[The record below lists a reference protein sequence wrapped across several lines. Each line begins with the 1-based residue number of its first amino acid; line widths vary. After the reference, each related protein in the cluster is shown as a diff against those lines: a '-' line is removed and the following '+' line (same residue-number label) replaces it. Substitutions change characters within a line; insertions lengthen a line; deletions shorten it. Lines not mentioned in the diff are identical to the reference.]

1 MMDPLERGK
10 KTIEIEI
17 NALQNLPDRM
27 GEDFVQ
33 AVELIIACK
42 GHVVVTGIGKSGLI
56 AQKISATLAS
66 TGTPSFF
73 IHPVEGVHGDLGM
86 VKDGDV
92 VLALSLSGETEELL
106 RVLPVFARLGMDLI
120 AITGNTNS
128 TLSKQAVSILDVS
141 VEQEACPINLA
152 PTASTTA
159 TLAMGDALAMSVLEG
174 KGFRPED
181 FAQFHPGGVLGRNL
195 VRVEEVMSTA
205 LDIPFVDEKDLIEE
219 VVREMGLKKLG
230 MTCVVDNLKRLVGV
244 ITDGD
249 LRRSLETKTDWTS
262 ACANELMSKVPHSIS
277 PKEMAAVALHR
288 MESSSITSLVVCEEN
303 SDEVLG
309 VIHLHHILRKGII

>member
-1 MMDPLERGK
+1 MDPLERGK

-27 GEDFVQ
+27 GEDFVR
-33 AVELIIACK
+33 AVELIIGCK

-120 AITGNTNS
+120 AITGNKKS
-128 TLSKQAVSILDVS
+128 TLAKQAISVLDVS

-195 VRVEEVMSTA
+195 VRVEEVMSA
-205 LDIPFVDEKDLIEE
+205 GLDTPLVDEKDLIEE

-230 MTCVVDNLKRLVGV
+230 MTCVVDNLNRLVGV

-249 LRRSLETKTDWTS
+249 LRRSLETKIDWTS

>member
-1 MMDPLERGK
+1 MVDPLERGK

-27 GEDFVQ
+27 GEDFVR
-33 AVELIIACK
+33 AVKLIVECK

-92 VLALSLSGETEELL
+92 VLALSFSGETEELL

-120 AITGNTNS
+120 AITGNKNS
-128 TLSKQAVSILDVS
+128 TLAKQAVSFLDVS
-141 VEQEACPINLA
+141 VDQEACPINLA

-159 TLAMGDALAMSVLEG
+159 TLAMGDALAMSVLEE

-195 VRVEEVMSTA
+195 IRVEEIMTKD
-205 LDIPFVDEKDLIEE
+205 LDIPFVDEKVLIEE
-219 VVREMGLKKLG
+219 VV
-230 MTCVVDNLKRLVGV
+230 
-244 ITDGD
+244 
-249 LRRSLETKTDWTS
+249 
-262 ACANELMSKVPHSIS
+262 
-277 PKEMAAVALHR
+277 KE
-288 MESSSITSLVVCEEN
+288 I
-303 SDEVLG
+303 
-309 VIHLHHILRKGII
+309 

>member
-17 NALQNLPDRM
+17 NALQNLPGRM
-27 GEDFVQ
+27 GDDFVR

-56 AQKISATLAS
+56 AQKISATFAS

-92 VLALSLSGETEELL
+92 VLALSFSGETEELL
-106 RVLPVFARLGMDLI
+106 RVLPVFARLGMNMI
-120 AITGNTNS
+120 AITGNENS
-128 TLSKQAVSILDVS
+128 TLAKQAVSVLDVS
-141 VEQEACPINLA
+141 VEKEACPINLA

-181 FAQFHPGGVLGRNL
+181 FAQFHPGGILGRNL
-195 VRVEEVMSTA
+195 VKVEEVMCIG
-205 LDIPFVDEKDLIEE
+205 LEVPFVDEKESIEE
-219 VVREMGLKKLG
+219 VVKEMSLKKLG
-230 MTCVVDNLKRLVGV
+230 MACVVNQSRHLVGV

-249 LRRSLETKTDWTS
+249 LRRCLETKSDWTAS
-262 ACANELMSKVPHSIS
+262 CAKDLMSNVPHRIS
-277 PKEMAAVALHR
+277 PKEMAAVALHQ
-288 MESSSITSLVVCEEN
+288 MESSSITSLVVCEAD
-303 SDEVLG
+303 SDEVIG
-309 VIHLHHILRKGII
+309 VIHLHHILKKGIV